1 MDLPRTTEEVLG
13 LITDATV
20 QGHRLEITGGGTHRD
35 VGAPRPEARRLGTS
49 ALTGILDYDP
59 AELVMTVRAGTPLA
73 ELEAALAEQ
82 GQGFMFE
89 PSGPAGTTMGGVIGA
104 SVSGSRRVSAGAVR
118 DFVLGFEAV
127 SGRGERFKAGGKV
140 VKNVTGFD
148 LSKLVCGSWGR
159 LAVLTE
165 VTLKVLPAPVECR
178 TLTWTGLDTTAAWA
192 LMGEAM
198 CAPADV
204 AAAAWRPDPGVAHL
218 RLEGFGPSV
227 DARTR
232 TLTAL
237 LVRFGAPAETTGE
250 GAMAPWLAVRQGE
263 GLADAPIL
271 WRLSVPRSPGLE
283 VARRLDALGCRW
295 IADWAGGL
303 IWAATDL
310 EAGEIRA
317 LAAAA
322 GGHATLVR
330 APEAVRARVPAFHPR
345 SKPMAALSQRVR
357 RAFDPQGLFENG
369 RFLDMHDAD

>member
-1 MDLPRTTEEVLG
+1 MDLPRTTEDVLG
-13 LITDATV
+13 LITDATT
-20 QGHRLEITGGGTHRD
+20 QGRRLEITGGGTHRH
-35 VGAPRPEARRLGTS
+35 VGAPRPDARLLGTS
-49 ALTGILDYDP
+49 ALTGIVDYDP

-89 PSGPAGTTMGGVIGA
+89 PSGAAGATIGGVIGA

-165 VTLKVLPAPVECR
+165 VTLKVLPAPAECR
-178 TLTWTGLDTTAAWA
+178 TLSWTGLDTAAAWD

-204 AAAAWRPDPGVAHL
+204 AAAAWRPDPGVAQL

-227 DARTR
+227 DARTL

-237 LVRFGAPAETTGE
+237 LSRFGAPVETTGE
-250 GAMAPWLAVRQGE
+250 AAMAAWHSVQQGE
-263 GLADAPIL
+263 DLSDAPIL
-271 WRLSVPRSPGLE
+271 WRLSVPRSAGLV
-283 VARRLDALGCRW
+283 VARRLDALNCRW

-303 IWAATDL
+303 IWAATDA

-317 LAAAA
+317 LAASA

-330 APEAVRARVPAFHPR
+330 APETVRSRVPAFHPQP
-345 SKPMAALSQRVR
+345 KAMAALSERVR
-357 RAFDPQGLFENG
+357 RAFDPQGLFETG
-369 RFLDMHDAD
+369 RFLDTHDAD

>member
-1 MDLPRTTEEVLG
+1 MDFPRTTEEVIG
-13 LITDATV
+13 LLADATR
-20 QGHRLEITGGGTHRD
+20 QGRRLEIIGGGTHGD
-35 VGAPRPEARRLGTS
+35 VGAPRPDAQVLGTS
-49 ALTGILDYDP
+49 ALTGIVAYDP
-59 AELVMTVRAGTPLA
+59 AELVLTARAGTPLA

-89 PSGPAGTTMGGVIGA
+89 PSGRAGATIGGVIGA
-104 SVSGSRRVSAGAVR
+104 SVSGPRRVSAGAVR
-118 DFVLGFEAV
+118 DYVLGFEAV

-165 VTLKVLPAPVECR
+165 VTLKVLPAPAEYR
-178 TLTWTGLDTTAAWA
+178 TLSWTGLDTAAAWD

-204 AAAAWRPDPGVAHL
+204 AAAAWNPDPGLAQL

-232 TLTAL
+232 ALTLL
-237 LVRFGAPAETTGE
+237 LTRFGAPVETTGE
-250 GAMAPWLAVRQGE
+250 VAMAAWNPVRQGE
-263 GLADAPIL
+263 GLSGAPIL
-271 WRLSVPRSPGLE
+271 WRLSVPRSAGLE
-283 VARRLDALGCRW
+283 VAHRLDGFGSRW

-303 IWAATDL
+303 IWAATETD
-310 EAGEIRA
+310 AGEMRA
-317 LAAAA
+317 IAATA

-330 APEAVRARVPAFHPR
+330 APEAVRARVPAFHPQPR
-345 SKPMAALSQRVR
+345 SMAALSERVR
-357 RAFDPQGLFENG
+357 RAFDPRGLFETG
-369 RFLDMHDAD
+369 RFLDANDAD